1 MKKYENG
8 SATRTLILD
17 VSFRLFL
24 EKGFYETSFDDI
36 CREAHVNRGSI
47 YYHFKEKENIR
58 YEALWQLITQNRN
71 FAKQYCPGTKYD
83 IILAIYIL
91 WKQFLDNDMVRKF
104 LLDYFN
110 DQPAYS
116 PRCALGRFYRTL
128 YTKMYEEIWAFDQ
141 INDLDFAAFYGYL
154 HGLMHLIEANL
165 SQYNAEAVFWHS
177 FYAGTTSAYRIPLQK
192 VEKIQAYLSEKIDVL
207 SKYEYD
213 PIVKV
218 HPYDKESTS
227 AT

>member
-24 EKGFYETSFDDI
+24 EKGFHETSFDDI

-58 YEALWQLITQNRN
+58 YEVFWKLIIQNRN
-71 FAKQYCPGTKYD
+71 FVNHYCPDTQYD
-83 IILAIYIL
+83 IILAVYIL
-91 WKQFLDNDMVRKF
+91 WKQFLENSMVQKF

-116 PRCALGRFYRTL
+116 PRCDLGRFYRTL
-128 YTKMYEEIWAFDQ
+128 SEKMYEKIWTFDK
-141 INDLDFAAFYGYL
+141 INDLDFASFYGYL
-154 HGLMHLIEANL
+154 HGMMHLINSNS
-165 SQYNAEAVFWHS
+165 SQYNASTIFWHS
-177 FYAGTTSAYRIPLQK
+177 FYVATTSVYKIPLQK
-192 VEKIQAYLSEKIDVL
+192 VEKIQEYLSEKIDIL
-207 SKYEYD
+207 SQYD
-213 PIVKV
+213 FEPVDSI
-218 HPYDKESTS
+218 
-227 AT
+227 